1 MTENPT
7 KIQIIQRAPLLED
20 NKFYNMYNLFF
31 LIEDTFNKVGHG
43 IRFVKK
49 KKEKKKFSLICFIPV
64 ISKCMS
70 KCV

>member
-49 KKEKKKFSLICFIPV
+49 KKEKEKSFF
-64 ISKCMS
+64 
-70 KCV
+70 